1 MKERISLNVRLFLVT
16 MCIAV
21 PVIAAL
27 LFTGIRERESAR
39 NEKINQLQSDVE
51 IEMSGIDTQLKFL
64 RNSLI
69 NLVMDD
75 GDFRHIASAKEKD
88 SEFWL
93 ANQRVLEKIN
103 SQTADMD
110 SGFTVFVYYPEN
122 DVFYNY
128 MKDIQ
133 VSDFVKEQVQSK
145 DYISRFSQ
153 WSTVWCGEKA
163 YLFFM
168 LDYNNYYI
176 GAWSS
181 YENIAADLQQSSGNF
196 QDGEGAEKYLIC
208 DENGQVMVPDEEK
221 ETWLSFGENIYTE
234 KEKGSWYYA
243 GTISELADFYL
254 VKEIKKQALECL
266 LSTQWWM
273 KSISMPVL
281 VS

>member
-181 YENIAADLQQSSGNF
+181 YENIAADLQANCRGF
-196 QDGEGAEKYLIC
+196 PGWRRRRK
-208 DENGQVMVPDEEK
+208 
-221 ETWLSFGENIYTE
+221 
-234 KEKGSWYYA
+234 
-243 GTISELADFYL
+243 ISESA
-254 VKEIKKQALECL
+254 
-266 LSTQWWM
+266 M
-273 KSISMPVL
+273 KMDR
-281 VS
+281 

>member
-93 ANQRVLEKIN
+93 ANQRGKN
-103 SQTADMD
+103 
-110 SGFTVFVYYPEN
+110 
-122 DVFYNY
+122 
-128 MKDIQ
+128 
-133 VSDFVKEQVQSK
+133 
-145 DYISRFSQ
+145 
-153 WSTVWCGEKA
+153 
-163 YLFFM
+163 
-168 LDYNNYYI
+168 
-176 GAWSS
+176 
-181 YENIAADLQQSSGNF
+181 QQSDSRYGFRVYCVCILSG
-196 QDGEGAEKYLIC
+196 K
-208 DENGQVMVPDEEK
+208 
-221 ETWLSFGENIYTE
+221 
-234 KEKGSWYYA
+234 
-243 GTISELADFYL
+243 
-254 VKEIKKQALECL
+254 
-266 LSTQWWM
+266 
-273 KSISMPVL
+273 
-281 VS
+281 

>member
-1 MKERISLNVRLFLVT
+1 
-16 MCIAV
+16 
-21 PVIAAL
+21 
-27 LFTGIRERESAR
+27 
-39 NEKINQLQSDVE
+39 
-51 IEMSGIDTQLKFL
+51 
-64 RNSLI
+64 
-69 NLVMDD
+69 
-75 GDFRHIASAKEKD
+75 
-88 SEFWL
+88 
-93 ANQRVLEKIN
+93 
-103 SQTADMD
+103 
-110 SGFTVFVYYPEN
+110 
-122 DVFYNY
+122 

-221 ETWLSFGENIYTE
+221 ETWLSFGENLY
-234 KEKGSWYYA
+234 KDQKQDSWYYA

-254 VKEIKKQALECL
+254 VKEIKKQALESQLPGSWRRNCSVCCSL
-266 LSTQWWM
+266 YITVCGVRNLPIFMDPDPYGVPSE
-273 KSISMPVL
+273 KYGYYPER
-281 VS
+281 

>member
-93 ANQRVLEKIN
+93 ANQRVLEK
-103 SQTADMD
+103 
-110 SGFTVFVYYPEN
+110 
-122 DVFYNY
+122 
-128 MKDIQ
+128 
-133 VSDFVKEQVQSK
+133 
-145 DYISRFSQ
+145 
-153 WSTVWCGEKA
+153 STVRQQIWIPGLLCLYIIRKMM
-163 YLFFM
+163 FF
-168 LDYNNYYI
+168 I
-176 GAWSS
+176 
-181 YENIAADLQQSSGNF
+181 I
-196 QDGEGAEKYLIC
+196 I
-208 DENGQVMVPDEEK
+208 
-221 ETWLSFGENIYTE
+221 
-234 KEKGSWYYA
+234 
-243 GTISELADFYL
+243 
-254 VKEIKKQALECL
+254 
-266 LSTQWWM
+266 
-273 KSISMPVL
+273 
-281 VS
+281 

>member
-75 GDFRHIASAKEKD
+75 GDFRHIASANEKD

-153 WSTVWCGEKA
+153 WSTVW
-163 YLFFM
+163 
-168 LDYNNYYI
+168 
-176 GAWSS
+176 
-181 YENIAADLQQSSGNF
+181 
-196 QDGEGAEKYLIC
+196 
-208 DENGQVMVPDEEK
+208 
-221 ETWLSFGENIYTE
+221 
-234 KEKGSWYYA
+234 
-243 GTISELADFYL
+243 
-254 VKEIKKQALECL
+254 
-266 LSTQWWM
+266 
-273 KSISMPVL
+273 
-281 VS
+281 

>member
-133 VSDFVKEQVQSK
+133 VSDFVKEQCKAKITYPGLASGVQYGAAKKLIYFSCWITTIIILVPGVLTKILQQICSK
-145 DYISRFSQ
+145 APGISKM
-153 WSTVWCGEKA
+153 EKA
-163 YLFFM
+163 QK
-168 LDYNNYYI
+168 
-176 GAWSS
+176 
-181 YENIAADLQQSSGNF
+181 NI
-196 QDGEGAEKYLIC
+196 
-208 DENGQVMVPDEEK
+208 
-221 ETWLSFGENIYTE
+221 
-234 KEKGSWYYA
+234 
-243 GTISELADFYL
+243 
-254 VKEIKKQALECL
+254 
-266 LSTQWWM
+266 
-273 KSISMPVL
+273 
-281 VS
+281 

>member
-110 SGFTVFVYYPEN
+110 SGFTVFVY
-122 DVFYNY
+122 
-128 MKDIQ
+128 
-133 VSDFVKEQVQSK
+133 
-145 DYISRFSQ
+145 
-153 WSTVWCGEKA
+153 
-163 YLFFM
+163 L
-168 LDYNNYYI
+168 
-176 GAWSS
+176 
-181 YENIAADLQQSSGNF
+181 SG
-196 QDGEGAEKYLIC
+196 K
-208 DENGQVMVPDEEK
+208 
-221 ETWLSFGENIYTE
+221 
-234 KEKGSWYYA
+234 
-243 GTISELADFYL
+243 
-254 VKEIKKQALECL
+254 
-266 LSTQWWM
+266 
-273 KSISMPVL
+273 
-281 VS
+281 